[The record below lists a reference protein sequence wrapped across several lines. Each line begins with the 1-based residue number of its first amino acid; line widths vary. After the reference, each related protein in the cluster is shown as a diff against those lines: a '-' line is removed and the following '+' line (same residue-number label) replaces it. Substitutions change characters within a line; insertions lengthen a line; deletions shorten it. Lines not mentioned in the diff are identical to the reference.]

1 MSVSLILK
9 NTLLVFCLLISMA
22 IYGQRMDAAKPE
34 PDPDA
39 RFIDAKGLQL
49 TGQNDKAITAFEAIY
64 KVDRLND
71 AVAFELAKLYDQ
83 KSDVLLTRKYIESA
97 IRNAPNNLYYNDF
110 YARFLFKTE
119 EFDKVE
125 GTLDILLKAYPDDLK
140 YIDLGI
146 DVSIRLKD
154 KKMGEKFLSILRQQ
168 YGMSEKALTRT
179 FEYYDQTNDPRTEK
193 SLIELTSRYASNK
206 DYFKLLASW
215 YAAHGQKEKSIQTYR
230 QVLDI
235 DPNDTDANLV
245 VLETSKKTEE
255 QGTAYLRS
263 LLPLIKNP
271 SIDIDAKI
279 KELLPFLKEAALN
292 KDSILISALK
302 DAGENMCLVHP
313 KEAKAHALYADILF
327 NANQVQNAVKQY
339 EKTLEL
345 DDRNWEIWEQLLSI
359 YLQSEDYQKMSAKA
373 YAAYDLFPNKP
384 MAYFFYGKALNENQK
399 PAEALEVA
407 NEGIMV
413 AAGNSTDLSKLE
425 TIRAESYLKQQKP
438 DLAKKSIDAA
448 MNWSNKQNP
457 VAFKLLGDY
466 FELTGSKEEAVKAW
480 KTAVDMGYV
489 SSKEQLNLRGI
500 KN

>member
-1 MSVSLILK
+1 MSVSLYLK
-9 NTLLVFCLLISMA
+9 NTILIFGLLLAVTLH
-22 IYGQRMDAAKPE
+22 GQRMDPAKPE
-34 PDPDA
+34 ADPDA

-49 TGQNDKAITAFEAIY
+49 TGQNDKAIAAFEAIY

-71 AVAFELAKLYDQ
+71 VVAFELAKLYDQ
-83 KSDVLLTRKYIESA
+83 KNDVLLTRKYIESA
-97 IRNAPNNLYYNDF
+97 IRNAPTNLYYNDF
-110 YARFLFKTE
+110 YASFLFKTE
-119 EFDKVE
+119 EFDKVS
-125 GTLDILLKAYPDDLK
+125 GPLDILLNAYPDDLK
-140 YIDLGI
+140 YLDLGL
-146 DVSIRLKD
+146 DASIRLRD
-154 KKMGEKFLSILRQQ
+154 KKMGEKYISILSQQ

-179 FEYYDQTNDPRTEK
+179 FEYYDQINDSRAEK
-193 SLIELTSRYASNK
+193 SLLELTSRYASNK
-206 DYFKLLASW
+206 DYLKLLASW
-215 YAAHGQKEKSIQTYR
+215 YASHGQKDKSIQTYR
-230 QVLDI
+230 KVLEM

-302 DAGENMCLVHP
+302 DAGENICLVHP

-327 NANQVQNAVKQY
+327 NANQLQNAVKQY

-345 DDRNWEIWEQLLSI
+345 DDTNWEIWEQLLSI
-359 YLQSEDYQKMSAKA
+359 YLQSEEYQKMNVKA
-373 YAAYDLFPNKP
+373 YVAYDLFPNKP
-384 MAYFFYGKALNENQK
+384 MAYFFYSKSLNENQK
-399 PAEALEVA
+399 PTEALEVA

-413 AAGNSTDLSKLE
+413 AGGNSTDLSKLE
-425 TIRAESYLKQQKP
+425 TIRAEAYLKQLKP
-438 DLAKKSIDAA
+438 EMAKKSIDAA
-448 MNWSNKQNP
+448 LNWSNKQNP

-466 FELTGSKEEAVKAW
+466 FELTGAKEEAEKAW
-480 KTAVDMGYV
+480 KTAIDMGYV
-489 SSKEQLNLRGI
+489 SSKEQLNLRGV